1 MLIVLSGRWYSRK
14 RGKTCK
20 KITKQKTHWC
30 GPIGDSDSQKRQS
43 FWNPD
48 TSPPIPCSTHSP
60 KVVYSSAYA
69 LIRTLYC
76 KEQYKT
82 LLKLTSTVKGS
93 YGHASLKSLEVR
105 ISQVALAVMNPL
117 PMRHKSRGFNLWVGI
132 PCRRKW
138 QPTPVFLPG
147 ESHGQG
153 NLMGYSP

>member
-1 MLIVLSGRWYSRK
+1 M
-14 RGKTCK
+14 
-20 KITKQKTHWC
+20 
-30 GPIGDSDSQKRQS
+30 
-43 FWNPD
+43 
-48 TSPPIPCSTHSP
+48 
-60 KVVYSSAYA
+60 
-69 LIRTLYC
+69 
-76 KEQYKT
+76 

-93 YGHASLKSLEVR
+93 YGHASLKSLEVW

-117 PMRHKSRGFNLWVGI
+117 PTRHKSRGFNLWVGRI